1 MDIQRREKYTHLR
14 HLSIQI
20 ALLDRRPDQYHASV
34 SRRQDQVW
42 ICRGTPL
49 GIPEKVD
56 NQQTERRQ
64 YAIDQIT
71 HPVIHSGQQPAQ
83 DRKSTRLNSSHV
95 ANSYAGFCLTKKHY
109 GRGETT

>member
-1 MDIQRREKYTHLR
+1 MCTLILLRGLIFPCHQIVTGKVLNILEFSRKRHPVHMDIQRREKYTHLR

-64 YAIDQIT
+64 YAIDR
-71 HPVIHSGQQPAQ
+71 SEERRA
-83 DRKSTRLNSSHV
+83 
-95 ANSYAGFCLTKKHY
+95 
-109 GRGETT
+109 